1 LELTHWSVRTL
12 QKVAARES
20 IGPRVHFT
28 TIGRVLREATLQP
41 HRWRYWKTTRWD
53 DTAVERAA
61 QVLECYE
68 RAWEWW
74 EQGILVVCMDEKPNL
89 QALERAGPGY
99 PMRPGWIERQEFEY
113 IRHGTVH
120 LLVGLT
126 VHDGQM
132 WAECL
137 EANDGAHFRAAL
149 LRYWARWRGYVGIYL
164 IMDNGPSHGA
174 AETQAL
180 CRELRDP
187 WVQVR
192 YTPPRASW
200 LNQAE
205 LLLGAF
211 SRRYL
216 RRGSW
221 GSRQA
226 LIDHIMNSVR
236 EYNEFFAHPFR
247 WSWTSQDLR
256 HWVERKHLSIRCN
269 TSATHH

>member
-1 LELTHWSVRTL
+1 METL
-12 QKVAARES
+12 FE
-20 IGPRVHFT
+20 
-28 TIGRVLREATLQP
+28 GRGMGTREACVVGEAP
-41 HRWRYWKTTRWD
+41 HMRRSSLRLPLPLRRGPKALLCQGGRRKARNESTPPDPRLRTPPKWSLNGPPVGG
-53 DTAVERAA
+53 VE
-61 QVLECYE
+61 
-68 RAWEWW
+68 
-74 EQGILVVCMDEKPNL
+74 
-89 QALERAGPGY
+89 
-99 PMRPGWIERQEFEY
+99 
-113 IRHGTVH
+113 
-120 LLVGLT
+120 
-126 VHDGQM
+126 M

-137 EANDGAHFRAAL
+137 EAHDGAHFRAAL
-149 LRYWARWRGYVGIYL
+149 LRYWARWWGIV
-164 IMDNGPSHGA
+164 DHRPSHGA

-180 CRELRDP
+180 GRELRDP

-192 YTPPRASW
+192 YTLPRASW

-211 SRRYL
+211 

-256 HWVERKHLSIRCN
+256 HWVERKHLPIGCT
-269 TSATHH
+269 TSATRH

>member
-1 LELTHWSVRTL
+1 V
-12 QKVAARES
+12 
-20 IGPRVHFT
+20 
-28 TIGRVLREATLQP
+28 
-41 HRWRYWKTTRWD
+41 D
-53 DTAVERAA
+53 RAA
-61 QVLECYE
+61 GIGIHP
-68 RAWEWW
+68 AW
-74 EQGILVVCMDEKPNL
+74 D
-89 QALERAGPGY
+89 GP
-99 PMRPGWIERQEFEY
+99 P
-113 IRHGTVH
+113 
-120 LLVGLT
+120 VGG
-126 VHDGQM
+126 VEM

-137 EANDGAHFRAAL
+137 EANDGVHFRAAL

-174 AETQAL
+174 AKTQAL

-187 WVQVR
+187 

-211 SRRYL
+211 
-216 RRGSW
+216 RRGGW

-256 HWVERKHLSIRCN
+256 HWVERKHLPIGCN
-269 TSATHH
+269 TSATRH